1 MTRTLPGLFGV
12 PFDVT
17 STDRGPP
24 FAQVSAA
31 AAGRDRPPMPPAAA
45 IAANVMFAIVVK
57 PPAPGRTVQDRT
69 AIVAVSVK
77 NAVTTGWI
85 GHAGHAPVGFCHG
98 FASGKMGCLC
108 GPFAAGIPLDGK
120 R

>member
-1 MTRTLPGLFGV
+1 MIRTLPGLLGD
-12 PFDVT
+12 PFVVT
-17 STDRGPP
+17 STEREEPA
-24 FAQVSAA
+24 FHASAA
-31 AAGRDRPPMPPAAA
+31 VAVRVKPPIPPAAV
-45 IAANVMFAIVVK
+45 IAASVMFAIVVK

-85 GHAGHAPVGFCHG
+85 GHADRAPVGFCHG

>member
-1 MTRTLPGLFGV
+1 VVRKVSV
-12 PFDVT
+12 PAAT
-17 STDRGPP
+17 
-24 FAQVSAA
+24 ASAA
-31 AAGRDRPPMPPAAA
+31 R
-45 IAANVMFAIVVK
+45 VVFAIVVK
-57 PPAPGRTVQDRT
+57 PASGRALQDRT

-85 GHAGHAPVGFCHG
+85 GHADRAPVGFCHG